1 MKFLTLEVENF
12 MALANAKVELD
23 QRGWRSSRVLM
34 PGTHRPPAMALVNQ
48 PS

>member
-23 QRGWRSSRVLM
+23 QRGLVLIQVLM
-34 PGTHRPPAMALVNQ
+34 PGTHRPPAMALANQ